1 MSESDHWQP
10 VPSRRAF
17 LASLA
22 AAFPTTLLLA
32 EEVSWA
38 DEKATTFSTDVSV
51 VSVLATVRDKQGKI
65 VASLGKDDFVLS
77 EDDRPQTIRYF
88 ARETDLPLTLGL
100 LVDTSA
106 SQRRVIGEER
116 TASYRFLDKVLRADK
131 DQTFVIHFDHDT
143 ELLQDLTSSRP
154 LLQKALD
161 QLELPDD
168 QRPQLNRRGGGGGYP
183 GGGRY
188 PGGGGG
194 GRRAGTTLYDAIY
207 LASGDLMKKQQG
219 RKALILLTD
228 GVDNGSKTYLN
239 DAIAAAQK
247 SDTLVYSILFADAES
262 YRQPVG
268 GFGGR
273 GMRRGGGMGRRPME
287 QRPDGKNVLRQIS
300 KETGGSF
307 FEVSK
312 KTPIDAIYDKI
323 QEELRN
329 QYNIGY
335 TSDKT
340 DPTPGFRAIKLTTRK
355 QGMVVQARQGYYPAP
370 KP

>member
-1 MSESDHWQP
+1 M
-10 VPSRRAF
+10 
-17 LASLA
+17 L
-22 AAFPTTLLLA
+22 
-32 EEVSWA
+32 WA
-38 DEKATTFSTDVSV
+38 DEKETTFSTDVKV
-51 VSVLATVRDKQGKI
+51 VSVLAAVRDKQGKI
-65 VASLGKDDFVLS
+65 VSNLGKDDFVLS
-77 EDDRPQTIRYF
+77 EDDRPQTITYF

-106 SQRRVIGEER
+106 SQRRVLGEER

-131 DQTFVIHFDHDT
+131 DHTFVIHFDHDT

-183 GGGRY
+183 GGSGGGGY
-188 PGGGGG
+188 PGNGG

-207 LASGDLMKKQQG
+207 LASDDLMKKQQG

-247 SDTLVYSILFADAES
+247 SDTLVYSILFSDAEG
-262 YRQPVG
+262 YQQQPMG

-273 GMRRGGGMGRRPME
+273 GMRRGGGMGRMPAQ
-287 QRPDGKNVLRQIS
+287 QRPDGKKVLRQIS

-312 KTPIDAIYDKI
+312 KMPIDDIYDRI

-335 TSDKT
+335 TSDKA
-340 DPTPGFRAIKLTTRK
+340 DSSPGFRAIKLTTK
-355 QGMVVQARQGYYPAP
+355 QQGMIVQAREGYYPAP